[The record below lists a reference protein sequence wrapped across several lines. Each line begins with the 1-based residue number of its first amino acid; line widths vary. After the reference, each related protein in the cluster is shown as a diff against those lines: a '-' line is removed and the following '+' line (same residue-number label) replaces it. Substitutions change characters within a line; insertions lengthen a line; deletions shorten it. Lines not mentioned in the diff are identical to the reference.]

1 MQTYFQLLNFEE
13 DIPGFECRPENA
25 KRRLEEQND
34 GVTLEEE
41 IKKDPESKNIKET
54 KPVKEVKR
62 RRSTA
67 ANAKSKPGEDGDHES
82 EEAPK
87 AKKGRGRKKK
97 DDDDEDY
104 VPESEKK
111 ASPKNAKKA
120 SANAPE
126 KKPNILD
133 QAIKEATLDE
143 IPEAQIVVENVDTKQ
158 IFTNHKIP
166 EGLKIVNID
175 QPSVKVEAPP
185 PKPEV
190 AKTTTSQT
198 FSKATI
204 TAVPSAGTP
213 TPASNTPAQAAKVAG
228 PRSGATAATTP
239 RPVAKTVQQTGP
251 RGIEISYLKDSRH
264 TSDYA

>member
-1 MQTYFQLLNFEE
+1 M
-13 DIPGFECRPENA
+13 
-25 KRRLEEQND
+25 
-34 GVTLEEE
+34 
-41 IKKDPESKNIKET
+41 
-54 KPVKEVKR
+54 KR

-133 QAIKEATLDE
+133 QAMKEATLDE

-190 AKTTTSQT
+190 AKTTSQT

-251 RGIEISYLKDSRH
+251 RGI
-264 TSDYA
+264 

>member
-41 IKKDPESKNIKET
+41 IKKDPEAKNIKET

-67 ANAKSKPGEDGDHES
+67 ANAKSKPGEDGDHEP

-111 ASPKNAKKA
+111 VSPRNAKKA
-120 SANAPE
+120 GASAPE
-126 KKPNILD
+126 KKPTNILD
-133 QAIKEATLDE
+133 QAMKEATLDE

-175 QPSVKVEAPP
+175 QPSVKVEAPL
-185 PKPEV
+185 PKAEV
-190 AKTTTSQT
+190 AKTTSQT

-239 RPVAKTVQQTGP
+239 RPAAKTVQQTGP
-251 RGIEISYLKDSRH
+251 RGIEYLFKM
-264 TSDYA
+264 